1 LLWLTATVEHGSG
14 SFTAQGESR
23 AGGFNQTL
31 TDFVRHRRM
40 DIFALALLSLLP
52 ALAIVAG
59 LKDLTSM
66 TIPNW
71 ISGLL
76 ILGFFP
82 TALVV
87 GLPLETVAAHVGVA
101 FAALLVGM
109 GMFALNWVGGGDA
122 KFMAS
127 ACLWLGVTG
136 SGMFL
141 LWTGVMGGIFCVALL
156 YMRLH
161 ARPYLFRTP
170 AWFQSLM
177 EPKGD
182 IPYGVAIAA
191 GALIAFPASGMMA
204 AL

>member
-1 LLWLTATVEHGSG
+1 MWVTGRGQTLAPD
-14 SFTAQGESR
+14 
-23 AGGFNQTL
+23 FNLAL
-31 TDFVRHRRM
+31 TDFVEHLAM
-40 DIFALALLSLLP
+40 DLFALALLSLLP

-87 GLPLETVAAHVGVA
+87 GLPLQTVAAHVAVA
-101 FAALLVGM
+101 FAALFVGM
-109 GMFALNWVGGGDA
+109 GMCALRWVGGGDA

-141 LWTGVMGGIFCVALL
+141 LWTGVMGGLFCLALL
-156 YMRLH
+156 FARFH
-161 ARPYLFRTP
+161 ARPYLVRTP
-170 AWFQSLM
+170 TWFQSLM

>member
-1 LLWLTATVEHGSG
+1 MTLPALL
-14 SFTAQGESR
+14 
-23 AGGFNQTL
+23 
-31 TDFVRHRRM
+31 
-40 DIFALALLSLLP
+40 LLSLLP

-71 ISGLL
+71 ISGFL

-82 TALVV
+82 AAVVV
-87 GLPLETVAAHVGVA
+87 GLPLTTVAMHVGVA
-101 FAALLVGM
+101 IAALLVGM
-109 GMFALNWVGGGDA
+109 VLFALRWIGGGDA
-122 KFMAS
+122 KFMA
-127 ACLWLGVTG
+127 ATCLWLGLTG

-141 LWTGVMGGIFCVALL
+141 LWTAVMGGVFSVAL
-156 YMRLH
+156 MIARTH
-161 ARPYLFRTP
+161 ARPHLWRAP
-170 AWFQSLM
+170 SWLAGLM